1 MPLRALAEKLLRD
14 QPEWR
19 RLNVCIGQGEKE
31 VQHPFLFAHPRT
43 RQPGLILGKLS
54 GFVREDRAAADATE
68 VASILAEL
76 DSRVQQ
82 HAVASV
88 YRHEWQAGDVILVDN
103 LAVAHLASSE
113 SMSCEGLRVLHRIVV
128 AGVEPLER
136 AAPSRE
142 K

>member
-1 MPLRALAEKLLRD
+1 M
-14 QPEWR
+14 
-19 RLNVCIGQGEKE
+19 
-31 VQHPFLFAHPRT
+31 AHPRT

-54 GFVREDRAAADATE
+54 GFVTEDQAAATE

-82 HAVASV
+82 HAVTSV

-103 LAVAHLASSE
+103 LAVAHLASPE

-128 AGVEPLER
+128 AGVDPLER
-136 AAPSRE
+136 AAP
-142 K
+142 